1 MNRFM
6 YMSAGC
12 FMMFWEEPDP
22 TTLRLPKAKKPK
34 PKAVEYDELVGAGS
48 IPPNF
53 QSPNFKEAWDRWLEY
68 RKAIGKTVKATG
80 AKMQITDL
88 VKMGKALAIEAIDQ
102 SIKHGW
108 VGLFDVKNKQVV
120 QQNMDYSKRDEMDR
134 RNREEA
140 LKL

>member
-1 MNRFM
+1 M
-6 YMSAGC
+6 YLSAGC

-34 PKAVEYDELVGAGS
+34 PEAIEYEELVGAGN

-53 QSPNFKEAWDRWLEY
+53 QSPNFKEAWEKWLEF
-68 RKAIGKTVKATG
+68 RKSIGNSVKATS
-80 AKMQITDL
+80 ARLQIRDL
-88 VKMGKALAIEAIDQ
+88 VKMGKALAIESIEQ
-102 SIKHGW
+102 SIKNGW
-108 VGLFDVKNKQVV
+108 HGLFDVKNKQVL
-120 QQNMDYSKRDEMDR
+120 QQNTDYSKRDEMDR